1 VKQHII
7 ARIRKRFEDTE
18 SGVTM
23 ILMALLMVVMM
34 GAAAMAVD
42 LGWLY
47 LNSIRT
53 QQAADAAALAGV
65 VYMPDEFPTAS
76 TVAISTATANEYIN
90 GVNAVVTPAK
100 VPGSDHQ
107 LRVTVDNNVP
117 TFFMRVFGID
127 NVDISREAV
136 AEYVLPLPLGSPE
149 SRFGNDPQA
158 GYMPNFWANIH
169 GYYTGKGM
177 GDLYSSHCLAWESGS
192 GCNANPDARE
202 TGYIYGVEVPAGA
215 TSGPTIELYDPAF
228 VRGGGDNVLNGDNE
242 QGWDSLPGAT
252 TQFTLYA
259 PDPTPLDLSDNAV
272 ICQTNYAPRD
282 PYPWYYTIQNIPWET
297 FCSSPDYG
305 PGIYPLQVR
314 ILHPSAN
321 ERGLNRFSM
330 RASTSGDQPRLYG
343 LGDMSIYANVN
354 AGITEFYLADVEEIH
369 AGKTLIISLFDP
381 GDASGNHNISIVD
394 PHGNV
399 PACDMV
405 ADGSASGYSGH
416 YSPCR
421 IYTSDG
427 RYNDHKLTISID
439 LTGYTCSSDCWWKV
453 RYSYPST
460 TQDTT
465 TWAVHI
471 DGNPVRLVS

>member
-1 VKQHII
+1 
-7 ARIRKRFEDTE
+7 
-18 SGVTM
+18 
-23 ILMALLMVVMM
+23 
-34 GAAAMAVD
+34 MAVD

-76 TVAISTATANEYIN
+76 TVAISTATANEYID

-149 SRFGNDPQA
+149 PTFGNDPQA
-158 GYMPNFWANIH
+158 GYWPNFWANIH
-169 GYYTGKGM
+169 GYYTGRGM
-177 GDLYSSHCLAWESGS
+177 GDLYSSHCLSWTTNCEGT
-192 GCNANPDARE
+192 ANENDAARE
-202 TGYIYGVEVPAGA
+202 TGYIYGVEVPEGA
-215 TSGPTIELYDPAF
+215 TSGPTVLLYDGAF
-228 VRGGGDNVLNGDNE
+228 HRGGNDETLTGDNE
-242 QGWDSLPGAT
+242 QGWDSLPGPT
-252 TQFTLYA
+252 IEFTLYQ

-272 ICQTNYAPRD
+272 ICRTAYGPENG
-282 PYPWYYTIQNIPWET
+282 YPWGTDLEDIPWQT
-297 FCSSPDYG
+297 FCASPDYG
-305 PGIYPLQVR
+305 PGVYPLQVR
-314 ILHPSAN
+314 VLHPSAN

-330 RASTSGDQPRLYG
+330 KAYTSGEQPRVYG

-354 AGITEFYLADVEEIH
+354 AGLTKFHLAEVEEIH
-369 AGKTLIISLFDP
+369 AGKTLVISLWDP
-381 GDASGNHNISIVD
+381 GDATGTNYIDVINS
-394 PHGNV
+394 HGNIASSCEV
-399 PACDMV
+399 TV
-405 ADGSASGYSGH
+405 TGSGAAYSGT
-416 YSPCR
+416 YSPCSINTTGYR
-421 IYTSDG
+421 FD
-427 RYNDHKLTISID
+427 NNQLTIAID
-439 LTGYTCSSDCWWKV
+439 LTGYTCGTDCWWWL
-453 RYSYPST
+453 YYHFQGQAT
-460 TQDTT
+460 DTT

>member
-1 VKQHII
+1 MNRRIFD
-7 ARIRKRFEDTE
+7 RIRKRFGGDTE

-76 TVAISTATANEYIN
+76 SVAIAAATANEYVD

-107 LRVTVDNNVP
+107 LQVTVDNNVP

-127 NVDISREAV
+127 SVSLSREAV

-149 SRFGNDPQA
+149 RRFGNDPQA

-177 GDLYSSHCLAWESGS
+177 GDLYSSHCLEWQDGP
-192 GCNANPDARE
+192 GCAQNPDARN
-202 TGYIYGVEVPAGA
+202 TGYIYGVEVPPGA

-228 VRGGGDNVLNGDNE
+228 VRGGGDNILNGDNW
-242 QGWDSLPGAT
+242 QPGGDPGST
-252 TQFTLYA
+252 TEFTLYG
-259 PDPTPLDLSDNAV
+259 PDPTPLDLSDNPI
-272 ICQTNYAPRD
+272 ICQTQYAPRA
-282 PYPWYYTIQNIPWET
+282 PHPPGTTLMTIPWET
-297 FCSSPDYG
+297 FCNSPDYG
-305 PGIYPLQVR
+305 PGIYPLQIRV
-314 ILHPSAN
+314 LAPSGN

-330 RASTSGDQPRLYG
+330 RASASGEQPRLYG

-354 AGITEFYLADVEEIH
+354 AGITEFYLAEVQEIH
-369 AGKTLIISLFDP
+369 SGKTLIISLFDP

-399 PACDMV
+399 PACDMT
-405 ADGSASGYSGH
+405 ADGDAAGYSGH

-427 RYNDHKLTISID
+427 RFNDNKLTISID

-453 RYSYPST
+453 RYSYPSS